1 MACAPKIARA
11 KRRCVRESRIPHP
24 PGERFVQLHVWAV
37 TDAGFAPAAIL
48 GLLDFFDR
56 RNEHPGEL
64 LATRARIIAD
74 LQGIV
79 GRNAID
85 FALAKLVRL
94 QWIRLHEITTTT
106 GTNITTTH
114 WYSLRPEI
122 IAQHLVGRGTAGVP
136 KSGHRSP
143 PNGVLNREDHLL
155 QEKENSSADANSV
168 GKKVWSERPS
178 GIVTWTSDDEASAA
192 RLEAET
198 AHDDLAAAIST
209 VRNRGKDPYPSLV
222 AREVKKL
229 RAQRSNAPRTR
240 ELREAAE
247 AAMDKRLQDYLARQ
261 RQN

>member
-1 MACAPKIARA
+1 M
-11 KRRCVRESRIPHP
+11 RESRIPHP

-37 TDAGFAPAAIL
+37 HDVGFASAAIL

-56 RNEHPGEL
+56 RHEHPGEL
-64 LATRARIIAD
+64 LAPRARIIAD

-85 FALAKLVRL
+85 SALTKLVQL

-122 IAQHLVGRGTAGVP
+122 IAQHLAGRGTAGVP
-136 KSGHRSP
+136 KSGHRTS
-143 PNGVLNREDHLL
+143 PNGALNRETHLL
-155 QEKENSSADANSV
+155 QEGDSSSAEANSG
-168 GKKVWSERPS
+168 GKKMWSERSS
-178 GIVTWTSDDEASAA
+178 GIVTWTSTDEMSAA
-192 RLEAET
+192 QLEAET
-198 AHDDLAAAIST
+198 APDDLAAAITT
-209 VRNRGKDPYPSLV
+209 VRNRGKEPYPSLV

-229 RAQRSNAPRTR
+229 QAQRSHAPRTR

-247 AAMDKRLQDYLARQ
+247 TAMDRRLQNYLARQ